1 LSVLTNEMSDLDTEP
16 RSSRRLWIISGLGA
30 LALHLGGAALAIA
43 HLPTGDDEDSL
54 GAPAI
59 EVGIELTSPHA
70 DPIDLPPGPDLDAA
84 VASPQLPDQK
94 AEVKET
100 DLPKD
105 TPTEAEDPDR
115 VVTPNES
122 RQPDEDDPKVAAV
135 QTTASPESVA
145 QEATA
150 TPNLEGRLDERTK
163 APKQGIGKSAEL
175 AKVTWEKKVMAQFKK
190 HLVFPDGAKAKGKGA
205 KVHVV
210 LNVEFDR
217 LGHVISLSI
226 AEGSGQPAYDEA
238 ALKMVRK
245 SDPVPAPPPEVAD
258 LGLSR
263 ILPVLFNDPNK

>member
-1 LSVLTNEMSDLDTEP
+1 MSDLDTEP
-16 RSSRRLWIISGLGA
+16 RSFRRLWIFAGLGA
-30 LALHLGGAALAIA
+30 LALHLGGVALAVA
-43 HLPTGDDEDSL
+43 HLQTGDDEDSL

-70 DPIDLPPGPDLDAA
+70 DPVDLPPGPDVDAA
-84 VASPQLPDQK
+84 VASPELPDQK

-122 RQPDEDDPKVAAV
+122 KKPKEDDPKIAAV
-135 QTTASPESVA
+135 QTSASPESVA

-150 TPNLEGRLDERTK
+150 TPNLEGRLDENTK

-175 AKVTWEKKVMAQFKK
+175 AKVTWEKKLMAHLKK
-190 HLVFPDGAKAKGKGA
+190 HLQFPDGVKAKEA
-205 KVHVV
+205 KVQVV

-217 LGHVISLSI
+217 VGHVIAVSI
-226 AEGSGQPAYDEA
+226 AEGSGQQVFDEA
-238 ALKMVRK
+238 ALKMVRR
-245 SDPVPAPPPEVAD
+245 SDPVPMPPPAVAD

-263 ILPVLFNDPNK
+263 TLPVLFNNPNK